1 MDDSMI
7 MCDESLSAGKEA
19 KSNDEEIKSIL
30 TNFIEKI

>member
-7 MCDESLSAGKEA
+7 TCDESLSADKEA
-19 KSNDEEIKSIL
+19 RSNDKETKTIL

>member
-19 KSNDEEIKSIL
+19 KSNDKEIKTIL